1 MKTKPNILLLKIF
14 SVILGFYFLN
24 VSVNFYSFFGFPS
37 LVVSADIPVTDN
49 DQSVYL
55 IQAGFDNS
63 NSATDT
69 GTTTNNNPP
78 AEEEEEEKKAAP
90 DDFFTLHNQYAKL
103 ADETYLQR
111 FHGINLTGEFISEII
126 PPPPKA

>member
-1 MKTKPNILLLKIF
+1 MRNLTLCRLFALRLCLFISAGSAEAGQEAVAQPNASEGLSKKTN
-14 SVILGFYFLN
+14 
-24 VSVNFYSFFGFPS
+24 
-37 LVVSADIPVTDN
+37 A
-49 DQSVYL
+49 
-55 IQAGFDNS
+55 
-63 NSATDT
+63 
-69 GTTTNNNPP
+69 
-78 AEEEEEEKKAAP
+78 KKAAP